1 MPKGLTLRLVGEGND
16 YVGKG
21 LSGGRII
28 VRPDTGTALVAEEN
42 AIAGNVIAYGA
53 TSGELF
59 LRGKVGERFCVRNS
73 GATAVVEGVGDHG
86 CEYMTGGRVL
96 ILGPT
101 GRNFAAGMS
110 GGEAYVLDLREEL
123 VNAELVDITGLRES
137 DEEIVKELLT
147 QHAEE
152 TGSAVATSLLEDWP
166 ASLVRFSLVTPREY
180 QRVLS
185 IRKDAEGMGVDP
197 DSAQVWDQ
205 IMEVSSRG

>member
-1 MPKGLTLRLVGEGND
+1 
-16 YVGKG
+16 
-21 LSGGRII
+21 
-28 VRPDTGTALVAEEN
+28 
-42 AIAGNVIAYGA
+42 
-53 TSGELF
+53 
-59 LRGKVGERFCVRNS
+59 
-73 GATAVVEGVGDHG
+73 
-86 CEYMTGGRVL
+86 L